1 MPWMTDTVRYA
12 DLPGRAVIALDGPD
26 WRSFLQ
32 GLITQDVETLAPGEI
47 RFAALLTPQGR
58 VLYDLFVV
66 GATEGCLIDCA
77 ADHRDALIQKL
88 TMYRLRAK
96 VAIAPSD
103 LPVRAAWTDAPPK
116 SDHLSAGPPASSR
129 HLSSPSPAAWLED
142 PRLLALGAR
151 GYGAEPLPDW
161 QSADEAAYFSHC
173 LRLGVPGSAD
183 WGSDTTYP
191 IEANFDLLNG
201 IDFRKGCFVGQETT
215 SRMKRRGTIK
225 NRMAPITF
233 DGPPPEPG
241 TEVLA
246 GDLRAGAALS
256 GEAGV
261 AMALL
266 RIDRV
271 EAGNLAI
278 ADGRPC
284 RVEWPDWLETPIG
297 AQPPTQGSTDSAAQP
312 LPS

>member
-1 MPWMTDTVRYA
+1 MTDTVRHA
-12 DLPGRAVIALDGPD
+12 DLPSRAVIALEGPD
-26 WRSFLQ
+26 WRSFVQ

-58 VLYDLFVV
+58 VLFDLFIV
-66 GATEGCLIDCA
+66 GAMDGCLIDCA
-77 ADHRDALIQKL
+77 ADQRDALIQKL

-103 LPVRAAWTDAPPK
+103 LTVQAAWTD
-116 SDHLSAGPPASSR
+116 DLSAGPPASSR
-129 HLSSPSPAAWLED
+129 PLSAAWLED
-142 PRLLALGAR
+142 PRLPALGSR
-151 GYGAEPLPDW
+151 GYGAEAPPGCE
-161 QSADEAAYFSHC
+161 AANEAAYLSHC
-173 LRLGVPGSAD
+173 LRLGVPVSAD

-278 ADGRPC
+278 ADGRLC

-297 AQPPTQGSTDSAAQP
+297 AQPPRQGSTDSAAQP